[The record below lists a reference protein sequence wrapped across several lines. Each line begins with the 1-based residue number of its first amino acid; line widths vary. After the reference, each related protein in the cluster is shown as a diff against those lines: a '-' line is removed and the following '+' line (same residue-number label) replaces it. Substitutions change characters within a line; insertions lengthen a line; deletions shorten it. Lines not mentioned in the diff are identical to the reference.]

1 MATAIKE
8 QHEIYLRRFREF
20 EKQSKAPAWLATI
33 RTEAIEAFAELG
45 FPTTHNEEWK
55 YTNVAPIANAEFE
68 APAPRQAK
76 DSSAIA
82 RRIQSLLN
90 EFDCPRLVFVN
101 GRYDAEFSTPKASGA
116 MISTLAEGLA
126 NDSPALE
133 QHLARYADFKT
144 HPFVALNT
152 AFIADGAFIEVPKGT
167 VLGKPLLILHLTL
180 AEGKPVMSH
189 SRSLVLVGREC
200 QATIIE
206 CHIGTERPAYF
217 ANAVTEVVVDE
228 NSVVD
233 YVKVQQ
239 ESESAFHVAT
249 VQFHQARSAIVHAT
263 TVDLGSALAREEAT
277 SVLDG
282 EGGEATLN
290 GIYVLTGAQHV
301 DNHTTLDH
309 AKPHCASREI
319 YKGILEGKSTGVFN
333 GKIIVRPDAQK
344 TDSKQSNKNLLL
356 SPDAT
361 INTKPQ
367 LEIWADDVKCT
378 HGATIGRIDAE
389 ALFYLRSRGI
399 GIEEARNLLVVAFA
413 NDVLDKIK
421 YAPLRERLKSS
432 IFARLARREKQ
443 ESQAAPGR

>member
-1 MATAIKE
+1 MTTAINEKQE
-8 QHEIYLRRFREF
+8 NYLRQFREF
-20 EKQSKAPAWLATI
+20 EKHAKVPAWLAEI
-33 RTEAIEAFAELG
+33 RAEAIESFAEMG
-45 FPTTHNEEWK
+45 FPTTRNEEWK
-55 YTNVAPIANAEFE
+55 YTSVAPIANAEFE

-76 DSSAIA
+76 DSPAIA
-82 RRIQSLLN
+82 RRIQPLIN

-101 GRYDAEFSTPKASGA
+101 GRYDAEFSAPDALQAKV
-116 MISTLAEGLA
+116 STLAEGLA
-126 NDSPALE
+126 KGSPLLE

-152 AFIADGAFIEVPKGT
+152 AFLRDGAFIEVPKGT
-167 VLGKPLLILHLTL
+167 ILEKPLLILHLTL
-180 AEGKPVMSH
+180 AGGAPVVSH
-189 SRSLVLVGREC
+189 SRSVVLVGREC
-200 QATIIE
+200 QAAVIE

-239 ESESAFHVAT
+239 ESESAFHIAT
-249 VQFHQARSAIVHAT
+249 VQFHQARNSIVHAT

-309 AKPHCASREI
+309 AKPHCASREV
-319 YKGILEGKSTGVFN
+319 YKGILEGKSAGVFN

-399 GIEEARNLLVVAFA
+399 GLEEARNLLVVAFA
-413 NDVLDKIK
+413 NDVLDKVK
-421 YAPLRERLKSS
+421 YAPLRERLKGS
-432 IFARLARREKQ
+432 IFARLARQ
-443 ESQAAPGR
+443 ENPEPQVAPGR